1 MATGEPI
8 SKNLSELRTSDDV
21 NVFNYES
28 FWQAPQAASVN
39 IMWLGQLFAIMCL
52 SSQFQQLVLAPSAPS
67 APTPLVLSPGQDHE
81 LAIATFQAKSV
92 ECLILGHYTKGG
104 PYVLE
109 TLILYFLSEI
119 FPLKEVDVDI
129 WMLVGTIVQ
138 VAMHMGYHRDAAHFP
153 QNITPFAGEMR
164 RRVWSMVVQL
174 DFSIST
180 QLGLPR
186 LVSQANTAEPRNLA
200 DSDFDESTAE
210 LPPSRPQIEVTP
222 ILYTLAKL
230 RIISVGIQISD
241 LTTEP
246 RTYPYNEVLHLDQQ
260 INEAM
265 DSLPSSMKWEGL
277 SSSLTATSLVL
288 IQRIWLNMC
297 IQRLKVVL
305 HKKFLVPSSSERQQ
319 YAYSRSTCL
328 AAAMRILEFQHL
340 IDEET
345 RPDGRLYQIRW
356 RVSTAV
362 TQEFLL
368 ATSVLCLYL
377 QTRVQNHERHPQPQ
391 QQYSLEDAEAALQEN
406 RIRQLLQTSMDIWL
420 RLSAESTE
428 ARRAAEALRYVLRET
443 EPFQVA
449 LHNAISGHSPAP
461 LDFQG
466 FVQPMPNYNS
476 AGVEF
481 EGIEDFRLFSGL
493 VGVITKNGKY

>member
-1 MATGEPI
+1 
-8 SKNLSELRTSDDV
+8 
-21 NVFNYES
+21 
-28 FWQAPQAASVN
+28 
-39 IMWLGQLFAIMCL
+39 MWLGQLFAIMCL
-52 SSQFQQLVLAPSAPS
+52 SSQFQQLVLGPSTPS
-67 APTPLVLSPGQDHE
+67 PSIMSPGQDNE
-81 LAIATFQAKSV
+81 LAIATFQGKSV
-92 ECLILGHYTKGG
+92 ECLILGHYTEGG

-109 TLILYFLSEI
+109 TLILYFMSEN
-119 FPLKEVDVDI
+119 FPLKEVNVGI

-164 RRVWSMVVQL
+164 RRVWSMVVQI

-180 QLGLPR
+180 QLGMPR
-186 LVSQANTAEPRNLA
+186 LVSQANTTEPRNLA

-210 LPPSRPQIEVTP
+210 LPPSRPQTEVTP

-230 RIISVGIQISD
+230 RILSVGIQISD

-246 RTYPYNEVLHLDQQ
+246 RTYPYSEILHLDQQ
-260 INEAM
+260 INEAT

-277 SSSLTATSLVL
+277 SSSLTVTSLVL
-288 IQRIWLNMC
+288 MQRIWLNMC
-297 IQRLKVVL
+297 IQRLRVVL
-305 HKKFLVPSSSERQQ
+305 HKRFLAPSFSGRQQ

-328 AAAMRILEFQHL
+328 TAAMKILEFQHL

-368 ATSVLCLYL
+368 ATSILCLYL
-377 QTRVQNHERHPQPQ
+377 QTRVQNHEQHPSPQ
-391 QQYSLEDAEAALQEN
+391 QRHSLDDAEVGLQD
-406 RIRQLLQTSMDIWL
+406 RIRQLLQTSLGIWL
-420 RLSAESTE
+420 RSSAESTE

-443 EPFQVA
+443 DPFA
-449 LHNAISGHSPAP
+449 LESTILGPSPAP
-461 LDFQG
+461 LDLQG
-466 FVQPMPNYNS
+466 RNEFLALQHRTS
-476 AGVEF
+476 ALGRM
-481 EGIEDFRLFSGL
+481 RLL
-493 VGVITKNGKY
+493 ANLLRLHRTNGKLQYCRYRN

>member
-1 MATGEPI
+1 
-8 SKNLSELRTSDDV
+8 
-21 NVFNYES
+21 
-28 FWQAPQAASVN
+28 
-39 IMWLGQLFAIMCL
+39 MWLGQLFAIMCL
-52 SSQFQQLVLAPSAPS
+52 SSQFQQLVLGPNTPSPS
-67 APTPLVLSPGQDHE
+67 IMFPGQDNE

-92 ECLILGHYTKGG
+92 ECLILGHYTDGG

-109 TLILYFLSEI
+109 TLILYFMSEN
-119 FPLKEVDVDI
+119 FPLKEIDVGI

-138 VAMHMGYHRDAAHFP
+138 IAMHMGYHRDAVHFLKS
-153 QNITPFAGEMR
+153 ITPSVGEMR
-164 RRVWSMVVQL
+164 RRVWSMVVQI

-180 QLGLPR
+180 QLGMPR
-186 LVSQANTAEPRNLA
+186 LVSQANTSEPRNLA

-210 LPPSRPQIEVTP
+210 LPPSRPQTEVTP

-230 RIISVGIQISD
+230 RILSVGIQVSD

-246 RTYPYNEVLHLDQQ
+246 RTHPYSEILHLDQQ

-277 SSSLTATSLVL
+277 SSSLTATPLVL
-288 IQRIWLNMC
+288 MQRIWLNMC
-297 IQRLKVVL
+297 IQRLKVAL
-305 HKKFLVPSSSERQQ
+305 HKKFLVPSFSGQQ

-328 AAAMRILEFQHL
+328 TAAMKILEFQHL

-377 QTRVQNHERHPQPQ
+377 QTRAQNHEQHPHPQQ
-391 QQYSLEDAEAALQEN
+391 RYSLEDAEVALQD
-406 RIRQLLQTSMDIWL
+406 RIRQLLQTSLDVWL
-420 RLSAESTE
+420 RLSLDSTE

-443 EPFQVA
+443 EPFA
-449 LHNAISGHSPAP
+449 LESTIPGPSLAQ

-466 FVQPMPNYNS
+466 RN
-476 AGVEF
+476 EF
-481 EGIEDFRLFSGL
+481 LAL
-493 VGVITKNGKY
+493 

>member
-1 MATGEPI
+1 
-8 SKNLSELRTSDDV
+8 
-21 NVFNYES
+21 
-28 FWQAPQAASVN
+28 
-39 IMWLGQLFAIMCL
+39 MWLGQLFAIMCL
-52 SSQFQQLVLAPSAPS
+52 SIQFQQLVLAPDT
-67 APTPLVLSPGQDHE
+67 PTPLIMSPGQDKE

-92 ECLILGHYTKGG
+92 ECLILGRYTEGG

-119 FPLKEVDVDI
+119 FPLKEVDVGI

-138 VAMHMGYHRDAAHFP
+138 VAMHMGYHRDAVHFP
-153 QNITPFAGEMR
+153 KNITPFAGEMR
-164 RRVWSMVVQL
+164 RRVWSMVVQI
-174 DFSIST
+174 DFSISA

-186 LVSQANTAEPRNLA
+186 LVSQADTTEPRNLA

-210 LPPSRPQIEVTP
+210 LPPSRPQTEVTP

-230 RIISVGIQISD
+230 RILSVGIKISD

-246 RTYPYNEVLHLDQQ
+246 RTYPYSEFLHLDQQ

-277 SSSLTATSLVL
+277 SSSLTATPLVL

-305 HKKFLVPSSSERQQ
+305 HKRFLAPSSSEQQQ

-328 AAAMRILEFQHL
+328 IAAMEILEFQHL

-362 TQEFLL
+362 TQDFLL
-368 ATSVLCLYL
+368 ATSVLCLHL
-377 QTRVQNHERHPQPQ
+377 QTRAQDHEQRPHPQPR
-391 QQYSLEDAEAALQEN
+391 YSLEGPEVTLQD
-406 RIRQLLQTSMDIWL
+406 RIRQLLQASLHIWL
-420 RLSAESTE
+420 RLSADSTE
-428 ARRAAEALRYVLRET
+428 ARRAAAALRYVLRET
-443 EPFQVA
+443 GPFA
-449 LHNAISGHSPAP
+449 LESTTPGPSSAP

-466 FVQPMPNYNS
+466 RIKFL
-476 AGVEF
+476 A
-481 EGIEDFRLFSGL
+481 L
-493 VGVITKNGKY
+493 

>member
-1 MATGEPI
+1 
-8 SKNLSELRTSDDV
+8 
-21 NVFNYES
+21 
-28 FWQAPQAASVN
+28 
-39 IMWLGQLFAIMCL
+39 MWLGQLFAIMCL
-52 SSQFQQLVLAPSAPS
+52 SSQFQQVVLVPNT
-67 APTPLVLSPGQDHE
+67 PTPLTMPPGPDNE

-92 ECLILGHYTKGG
+92 ECLILGHYTEGG

-109 TLILYFLSEI
+109 TLILYFMSEN
-119 FPLKEVDVDI
+119 FPLKEVDVGI

-138 VAMHMGYHRDAAHFP
+138 VALHMGYHRDAVHFP
-153 QNITPFAGEMR
+153 QDISPFAGEMR
-164 RRVWSMVVQL
+164 RRVWSMVVQI

-180 QLGLPR
+180 QLGMPR

-210 LPPSRPQIEVTP
+210 LPPSRPQTEVTP

-230 RIISVGIQISD
+230 RILSVGIKVSD

-246 RTYPYNEVLHLDQQ
+246 RTYPYSEVLHLDQKV
-260 INEAM
+260 NEAM
-265 DSLPSSMKWEGL
+265 DSLPSSMRWEGL
-277 SSSLTATSLVL
+277 SSSLTATPLVL

-305 HKKFLVPSSSERQQ
+305 HKKFLVSSFSDRQQ

-328 AAAMRILEFQHL
+328 TAAMKILEFQHL

-377 QTRVQNHERHPQPQ
+377 QTRARNHEQHPHPQQ
-391 QQYSLEDAEAALQEN
+391 RYSLEDAEVVLQD
-406 RIRQLLQTSMDIWL
+406 RIRKLLRASLDIWL
-420 RLSAESTE
+420 RLSADSTE
-428 ARRAAEALRYVLRET
+428 ARRAAEALRYILRET
-443 EPFQVA
+443 EPFA
-449 LHNAISGHSPAP
+449 LESTLSVLSPAS

-466 FVQPMPNYNS
+466 RTKFLNFQHHTSVLRRMHLLANPL
-476 AGVEF
+476 
-481 EGIEDFRLFSGL
+481 RLHGTNAQFQYCRYR
-493 VGVITKNGKY
+493 N